1 LVCKEFTVSSAAIE
15 YFGMQTVERA
25 VANFFARHG
34 VSEDVRDY
42 LMVLEV
48 EKPDEF
54 FQMVEDY
61 VEGK

>member
-1 LVCKEFTVSSAAIE
+1 VSSAAIE

>member
-1 LVCKEFTVSSAAIE
+1 MSTAAID
-15 YFGMQTVERA
+15 YFGMETVEKA

-54 FQMVEDY
+54 FQMVEDF
-61 VEGK
+61 VEKKS